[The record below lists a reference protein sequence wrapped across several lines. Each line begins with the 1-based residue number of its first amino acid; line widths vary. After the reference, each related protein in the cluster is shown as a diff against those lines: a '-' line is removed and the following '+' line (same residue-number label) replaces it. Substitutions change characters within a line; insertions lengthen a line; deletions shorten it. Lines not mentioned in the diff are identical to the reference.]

1 MYDVIVIGGGPAGLQ
16 AGLTLGRMHRP
27 TLVLDSGSYRNAAA
41 EHMHN
46 FLTHDGTPPPELRA
60 AARRELK
67 GYPTVEVRELEVTAI
82 ASVDGGFEVLTDQGA
97 HRARRIILATGT
109 RDDLPDV
116 PGLAEL
122 WGSVVAHCPFCHG
135 HEFAGGTVVVQG
147 GPHAPNIALMMARIA
162 ASVVLVDDGHEPT
175 DAEVRAL
182 ADAGVDWRSATVTQV
197 RASGARAVVEV
208 DNGPDIVVDGFFVRS
223 AFEQSAPFA
232 ATLGLELLPS
242 GCVAVDAFGH
252 TSLPGVYAA
261 GDLAHQRELP
271 MPLATVLN
279 AAAAG
284 LTAAAASHRD
294 LLAEQIGD

>member
-16 AGLTLGRMHRP
+16 AGLTLGRMHRS

-41 EHMHN
+41 EQMHN

-60 AARRELK
+60 AARQELK
-67 GYPTVEVRELEVTAI
+67 EYPTVEVRELEATAI
-82 ASVDGGFEVLTDQGA
+82 APVDGGFEVSTSQGG
-97 HRARRIILATGT
+97 HLARRIILATGV

-122 WGSVVAHCPFCHG
+122 WGTVAVHSPFSHG
-135 HEFAGGTVVVQG
+135 HELAGRTVVVQG

-162 ASVVLVDDGHEPT
+162 ASVVLVDDGHQPT
-175 DAEVRAL
+175 DAEVEAL
-182 ADAGVDWRSATVTQV
+182 AEAGVDWRTATVT
-197 RASGARAVVEV
+197 RLRTSGARAVVAV

-232 ATLGLELLPS
+232 ETLGLELLPS

-261 GDLAHQRELP
+261 GDLAHQPELP
-271 MPLATVLN
+271 APLATVLN
-279 AAAAG
+279 AAAMG
-284 LTAAAASHRD
+284 LTAAAACHRD
-294 LLAEQIGD
+294 LLAEQVVA